1 MNGSDIFS
9 VIISIAVF
17 AASLGDLLF
26 IRKVIRE
33 NGEVPPVILSGNT
46 LFKAFTAL
54 IVGIWLIIVGAKN
67 FGASPLPEIIQV
79 FSGLSAAADGIFGLY
94 IAIKYRRRGK

>member
-17 AASLGDLLF
+17 AASLGDFLF

-33 NGEVPPVILSGNT
+33 NGGVPRVILSGNPF
-46 LFKAFTAL
+46 FKAFTAL
-54 IVGIWLIIVGAKN
+54 LAGIWLIVMGVKNMGA
-67 FGASPLPEIIQV
+67 APLPELIQI

-94 IAIKYRRRGK
+94 ITIKYRKL